1 MQISHRMFMRKW
13 YQERHL
19 AEIVQLIQISY
30 LDMSEASD
38 NSVHGIKL
46 KTGNGY
52 SVNTVFIF

>member
-1 MQISHRMFMRKW
+1 MFMRKW